1 DKRKRTTE
9 NRRSFFVPKIS
20 RFYLYYRE
28 FYGIMLNGVKKR
40 THSDFVLCLPSYT
53 FPVFRQEY
61 AEVEAK
67 LKNVEEKI
75 TGGAPSWQL
84 FP

>member
-1 DKRKRTTE
+1 
-9 NRRSFFVPKIS
+9 
-20 RFYLYYRE
+20 
-28 FYGIMLNGVKKR
+28 MLDGVKKR
-40 THSDFVLCLPSYT
+40 THSDFVLCLLSYT
-53 FPVFRQEY
+53 LPVLRQEY
-61 AEVEAK
+61 IKVEAK

>member
-1 DKRKRTTE
+1 
-9 NRRSFFVPKIS
+9 
-20 RFYLYYRE
+20 
-28 FYGIMLNGVKKR
+28 MLNGVKKR
-40 THSDFVLCLPSYT
+40 THSDFVAVPFKIYLFSLLKRI
-53 FPVFRQEY
+53 FLK
-61 AEVEAK
+61 VETK

>member
-1 DKRKRTTE
+1 MIL
-9 NRRSFFVPKIS
+9 RRSFFVPKNS
-20 RFYLYYRE
+20 RFYLYCGG
-28 FYGIMLNGVKKR
+28 FCDIMLKKKKKR
-40 THSDFVLCLPSYT
+40 THSDFVLCLLSYT
-53 FPVFRQEY
+53 LPVLRQEY
-61 AEVEAK
+61 IKVEAK